1 VDFIG
6 AKGDESDGNKCSIRH
21 AKLQSKCHCQQCQFF
36 TVRMPF
42 LSHNQQCHRA
52 EGKTLLNIPS
62 KYTISTILSSNKN
75 HNRDVLVPA
84 KPGPPGKLAVKMD
97 RERHADRDSSQS

>member
-1 VDFIG
+1 
-6 AKGDESDGNKCSIRH
+6 
-21 AKLQSKCHCQQCQFF
+21 
-36 TVRMPF
+36 MPF

-97 RERHADRDSSQS
+97 RDMQTEIHLSPESSWTHDWKKDVLFGFGNCMSHGHRRQ